1 MARILNCIGNT
12 QLEKRWLQTI
22 DEVAEGRCM
31 DAEVVFVI
39 VLTYCAMIFNY
50 LIFSREPELKLDN
63 PLNHRRGISL
73 ANPEADDLTGRG
85 RRAVGRFHHVYIIGT
100 Y

>member
-50 LIFSREPELKLDN
+50 LIFSRGPELKLDN
-63 PLNHRRGISL
+63 PLTIAEDLALRPPRR
-73 ANPEADDLTGRG
+73 DDLTGRG

>member
-1 MARILNCIGNT
+1 MAKIVICIDNT

-31 DAEVVFVI
+31 DAEAVFI
-39 VLTYCAMIFNY
+39 VLIYCAMIFNY
-50 LIFSREPELKLDN
+50 FIFGEGPELKLVN
-63 PLNHRRGISL
+63 PLTIAEDLGLQPPRR
-73 ANPEADDLTGRG
+73 DDLTGRG

>member
-12 QLEKRWLQTI
+12 RLEKRWLQTI

-50 LIFSREPELKLDN
+50 FIFSKGPELKLDN

-85 RRAVGRFHHVYIIGT
+85 EEQSADFTMCI
-100 Y
+100 